1 MVKYHV
7 LSYCLYITKNIKII
21 NNNIN
26 LCFTGIQ
33 SMQKLIIDS
42 EIFGLEKVEI
52 ILAVFGHM
60 QIHQYMYMSLIHCF
74 NKLLLNY
81 EEKMV
86 YSLSLE
92 YFDIQICVIT

>member
-7 LSYCLYITKNIKII
+7 LIYCLYITKNIKII

-52 ILAVFGHM
+52 ILAVFGHANSS
-60 QIHQYMYMSLIHCF
+60 IHACL
-74 NKLLLNY
+74 
-81 EEKMV
+81 
-86 YSLSLE
+86 
-92 YFDIQICVIT
+92 